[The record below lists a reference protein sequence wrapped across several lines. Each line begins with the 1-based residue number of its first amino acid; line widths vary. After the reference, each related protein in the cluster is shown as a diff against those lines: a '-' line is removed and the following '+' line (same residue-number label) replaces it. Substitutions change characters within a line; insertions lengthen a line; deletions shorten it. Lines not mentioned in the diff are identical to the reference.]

1 MRPFLK
7 IVLLSALLPSLL
19 WGIDLSLAAAERQAA
34 GTPLLPPG
42 ADVEVGPAADSKS
55 DAPIYLTADRIESL
69 QDEKVYRAE
78 GSVVL
83 TQGPMELTAERLQI
97 EVLTGK
103 VTAEGAVHLDDGA
116 NRAEAERIEIELQ
129 TGLGILTHA
138 RLFLPKE
145 NYLLGAERMARTDVD
160 RYELEDASF
169 TPCGCDPD
177 WRIRARRLRVR
188 LEGYLTLR
196 DLTFYAG
203 DWPILYLPYFI
214 YPAGTERKSG
224 LLVPRVGFSSRDGFR
239 YRQEFFWAISPHR
252 DATLSVDS
260 RGRRGI
266 GGGLEYRYR
275 LAPEAGGEIQSD
287 FFHDKKEALDRWD
300 LKWKHSHR
308 VSQRV
313 SGGWD
318 LRYLN
323 EESTLRALSDEAD
336 ERAARTS
343 VSHAGLAYRGD
354 AGLAYL
360 SAQYTQTLSSANDD
374 TTLQR
379 LPEIGGHYAGW
390 QGPVQ
395 WQVEGT
401 AVHFWRKSGF
411 KTPRADL
418 GVRLSWPLGR
428 VTPWVGVRET
438 AYRRTLNGGGSELR
452 TLFPIGIDAEAS
464 FRREWP
470 TVRHIVRPRLHY
482 RYIDLHEV
490 PNLPTFD
497 EIDTLSDR
505 NAVTLALDQQ
515 LYGTD
520 SNGQWMERLF
530 LRLSQSHRIDRQR
543 DHAPHVSSPI
553 RAELRLQPASQ
564 VGLDAD
570 ITHDVRDDRILS
582 GTTQLR
588 FTHPLVT
595 LRVGRR
601 YLRGQPVPKM
611 GDPYDPLFL
620 GDEVAG
626 PRTDFWTGRIDW
638 VTGPIQWRGTGD
650 FDADRDRPVQSSLS
664 LLWQRD
670 CWGVTLTYAD
680 FPDRHEVSFLVK
692 LKGLDPIG
700 KTRRQ

>member
-1 MRPFLK
+1 VTVFRFA
-7 IVLLSALLPSLL
+7 ILLSAFLPSLL
-19 WGIDLSLAAAERQAA
+19 WGS
-34 GTPLLPPG
+34 
-42 ADVEVGPAADSKS
+42 DVSVGPAADSKN

-69 QDEKVYRAE
+69 QDDKVYRAE

-83 TQGPMELTAERLQI
+83 TQGAMELTAERLQL
-97 EVLTGK
+97 EAVSGK
-103 VTAEGAVHLDDGA
+103 VIAEGAVHLNDGA
-116 NRAEAERIEIELQ
+116 NRAEAERIELELQ

-145 NYLLGAERMARTDVD
+145 NYLLEAERMARVD
-160 RYELEDASF
+160 EERYELDAASF

-203 DWPILYLPYFI
+203 DWPVFYLPYFV

-287 FFHDKKEALDRWD
+287 FFRDKKESLGRWD
-300 LKWKHSHR
+300 LKWKHTHR

-323 EESTLRALSDEAD
+323 EKNTLRALSDEAD

-343 VSHAGLAYRGD
+343 VSHAGLTYRGD

-360 SAQYTQTLSSANDD
+360 SAQYTQTLSAPNDD

-379 LPEIGGHYAGW
+379 LPEIGGRYAGW
-390 QGPVQ
+390 SGPVQ
-395 WQVEGT
+395 WQLEGT
-401 AVHFWRKSGF
+401 AVNFWRKSGF

-418 GVRLSWPLGR
+418 GARLSWPLGR

-438 AYRRTLNGGGSELR
+438 AYRRTLGGDRSELR
-452 TLFPIGIDAEAS
+452 TIFPMGIDAEAS

-470 TVRHIVRPRLHY
+470 TMRHLLRPRLHY

-490 PNLPTFD
+490 PNLPQFD
-497 EIDTLSDR
+497 EIDALTDR

-515 LYGTD
+515 LFGTD
-520 SNGQWMERLF
+520 KDGQFMEWLF
-530 LRLSQSHRIDRQR
+530 FRLSQSHQIDRQR

-553 RAELRLQPASQ
+553 RAELRLAPASQ
-564 VGLDAD
+564 VGIDTDLVHD
-570 ITHDVRDDRILS
+570 IRDDRILS
-582 GTTQLR
+582 GTTQIRL
-588 FTHPLVT
+588 THPLVS

-601 YLRGQPVPKM
+601 YLRGEPVPKT
-611 GDPYDPLFL
+611 GDLYDSLSL

-626 PRTDFWTGRIDW
+626 QRTDFWTGRIDW

-650 FDADRDRPVQSSLS
+650 FDADRDKPVQSSLS
-664 LLWQRD
+664 MLWQRE
-670 CWGVTLTYAD
+670 CWGITLTYAD
-680 FPDRHEVSFLVK
+680 LPDRHEVSFLVQ

-700 KTRRQ
+700 KSSRP